1 MTWLQGG
8 ILSFTFKKICH
19 FSTGHCSDFS
29 SFAAFSEDSGKF
41 EQMEHVGVP
50 RIRLIKKLIQK
61 PIIIIL
67 YFKFYF
73 QLLTFCRRLRLKALM
88 MSFANA
94 NNNEGGGQ
102 RRISGK

>member
-1 MTWLQGG
+1 MTWLQGVYCHS
-8 ILSFTFKKICH
+8 LKKMCH

-29 SFAAFSEDSGKF
+29 FFAAFSEDSGKF